1 MRATYSVLSL
11 ISSII
16 VNVLHTFQKLP
27 IKKIY
32 ILYIFIRGALGKFVA
47 WQCVDNMLSKNT
59 YFWKLEFKRL
69 FGGSI
74 FVEKGLDMHVQRML
88 EMTRCL
94 LTGGKF

>member
-1 MRATYSVLSL
+1 MSCTLFKSYL
-11 ISSII
+11 
-16 VNVLHTFQKLP
+16 FQKNVF
-27 IKKIY
+27 
-32 ILYIFIRGALGKFVA
+32 LYIFVFQKKIFLYIFVRGALDKFVA

-74 FVEKGLDMHVQRML
+74 YVEKGLSMHVQRML
-88 EMTRCL
+88 KMTRCL